1 LLQAFEESADWAL
14 LSSFCGD
21 SNQLTCLDNG
31 EGFESIS
38 RFFSKPVVRNGGGSL
53 VGGAPINIFQGRA
66 SFYAL
71 YKMLS
76 LINRLFTNKFICFQK
91 LI

>member
-38 RFFSKPVVRNGGGSL
+38 RFFSKPVVRNGGGQPRR
-53 VGGAPINIFQGRA
+53 GGANKYFPGESELLRA
-66 SFYAL
+66 L
-71 YKMLS
+71 Q
-76 LINRLFTNKFICFQK
+76 NVKFDQ
-91 LI
+91 